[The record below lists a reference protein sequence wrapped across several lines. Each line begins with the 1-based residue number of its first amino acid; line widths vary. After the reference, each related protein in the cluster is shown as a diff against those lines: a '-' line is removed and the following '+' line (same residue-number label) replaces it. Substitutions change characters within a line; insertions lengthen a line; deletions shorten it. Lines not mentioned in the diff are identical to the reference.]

1 MRTRILTIAALSL
14 LAPLTPAL
22 TGPAAAVPAG
32 AASAPRYTITDLG
45 TLGGDRSAATAI
57 SNSGQVVGYSVTP
70 QGAEHAFRWSAG
82 SMTDLGTLPGGGY
95 SHANAVNDAGQVAG
109 LSDRSSGSYGYP
121 VRWSA
126 AGAIQDLGGP
136 ITNQLGS
143 GNAIDPAGRVAG
155 GQRPAS
161 SEGEPVAMLY
171 DTAGRPH
178 LLAKGS
184 LGAAAGIN
192 ARGQIVGSPAY
203 IWQNGAV
210 TSLPGLA
217 GGSASARAISIS
229 GLVAGSAGTVDGSLH
244 AALWRGRAITD
255 LGTIDGIRYNQANA
269 VNAAGQVVGTAD
281 PLCSPCVAPRAWL
294 WRAGSATA
302 LDSLIPAGSGW
313 TLQQANGIS
322 DRGEIAGAG
331 LHNGKLHAF
340 VLTPVFHAT
349 VDFGPAATPAAPGY
363 SADTGAVYGPR
374 GGGLT
379 YGWDVSNTASTRIR
393 HSAASPDARY
403 DTLTHLQKP
412 GAGTRWELAVP
423 SGQYLVHIVAGDP
436 VATDSTF
443 RISAEGALAVAAT
456 PTAASPW
463 AEGTVRVNV
472 TDGRLTIAN
481 APGSSNDK
489 LCYLDVTAV

>member
-45 TLGGDRSAATAI
+45 TLGGDRSVATAI

-109 LSDRSSGSYGYP
+109 LSDRSSGGYGYP

-126 AGAIQDLGGP
+126 SGAIQDLGGP

-171 DTAGRPH
+171 DAAGRPH

-192 ARGQIVGSPAY
+192 ARGQIVGSPGY

-340 VLTPVFHAT
+340 VLVPVFHAT
-349 VDFGPAATPAAPGY
+349 
-363 SADTGAVYGPR
+363 AD
-374 GGGLT
+374 
-379 YGWDVSNTASTRIR
+379 
-393 HSAASPDARY
+393 
-403 DTLTHLQKP
+403 
-412 GAGTRWELAVP
+412 
-423 SGQYLVHIVAGDP
+423 
-436 VATDSTF
+436 
-443 RISAEGALAVAAT
+443 
-456 PTAASPW
+456 
-463 AEGTVRVNV
+463 
-472 TDGRLTIAN
+472 
-481 APGSSNDK
+481 
-489 LCYLDVTAV
+489 